1 MDERPYKL
9 IRTPTGVVTR
19 IRARGS
25 AALSTPT
32 INRGTAFTLEERQV
46 LGLTGLL
53 PPQVTTLDGQP
64 LYVYAHAQYRA
75 QTSDLGRNVYF
86 PALLR
91 AGPHSDLVTRFLPVP
106 QHDQAGST
114 VRPKGVF
121 PQIARFVA

>member
-1 MDERPYKL
+1 MDERPYEL

-19 IRARGS
+19 IRARGN
-25 AALSTPT
+25 AVLSTPT
-32 INRGTAFTLEERQV
+32 INRCTAFTLEECEV

-64 LYVYAHAQYRA
+64 LYVYAQYRA

-91 AGPHSDLVTRFLPVP
+91 GDLIR
-106 QHDQAGST
+106 
-114 VRPKGVF
+114 
-121 PQIARFVA
+121 IW

>member
-1 MDERPYKL
+1 
-9 IRTPTGVVTR
+9 VVTP
-19 IRARGS
+19 IRARGN
-25 AALSTPT
+25 AVLSTPT

-64 LYVYAHAQYRA
+64 LYVYAQYRA

-91 AGPHSDLVTRFLPVP
+91 GGPHSDLVTRFLPVP
-106 QHDQAGST
+106 QHDQAGSM

>member
-1 MDERPYKL
+1 MNT

-25 AALSTPT
+25 AVLSTPT

-46 LGLTGLL
+46 LGSTGLL

-64 LYVYAHAQYRA
+64 LYVYAQYRA

-91 AGPHSDLVTRFLPVP
+91 GTSFGSGDTFLTGTPTRPSRL
-106 QHDQAGST
+106 DGET
-114 VRPKGVF
+114 
-121 PQIARFVA
+121 